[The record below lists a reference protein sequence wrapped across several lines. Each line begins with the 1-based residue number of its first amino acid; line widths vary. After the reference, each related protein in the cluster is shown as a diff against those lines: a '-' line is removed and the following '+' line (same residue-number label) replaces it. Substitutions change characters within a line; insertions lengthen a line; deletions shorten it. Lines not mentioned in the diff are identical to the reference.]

1 LEVLDKALELP
12 EYPGRVRGAG
22 YGVPKDYFVPKNK
35 RRRFARADKDELE
48 ARMRVEVEA
57 RVREEVEAR
66 IREVEARVREEVEA
80 RIREV
85 EARVQQE
92 FEARVQQEVD
102 VRVQQGMAIC
112 MKSLEERLQ
121 GQLHAGNASHIAPS
135 SCLNESPAQALQG
148 IPEVES
154 LQGIPVAESPL
165 HNDNEVAE
173 GMSSMPRGNPANAP
187 SSCLNESPAQAL
199 QGIPGVESPQTDDI
213 INRVIQVPIIMH
225 VLLMFI
231 TA

>member
-22 YGVPKDYFVPKNK
+22 YGVHKDYFVPKNK

-66 IREVEARVREEVEA
+66 V
-80 RIREV
+80 REV

-135 SCLNESPAQALQG
+135 SCLNESPAQGLQG
-148 IPEVES
+148 IPGVES
-154 LQGIPVAESPL
+154 PQDIPVAESPL